1 MSTEILSLNEPKNL
15 VDLDSA
21 LPRSRGPALDI
32 LGLFANNVV
41 SFAYG
46 QLLVVG
52 SKRSILTRSLPS
64 FLAIHCAL
72 SRKSANPRSLT
83 FLPHN

>member
-41 SFAYG
+41 SFA
-46 QLLVVG
+46 LW
-52 SKRSILTRSLPS
+52 T
-64 FLAIHCAL
+64 AL
-72 SRKSANPRSLT
+72 GRWFKAVDLNEI
-83 FLPHN
+83 FA